1 MMTRQ
6 RTRSLLVVKG
16 LLWICF
22 YGSALFGAEGPQA
35 FDTPE
40 QAVAALLDAA
50 AKFDVPALGE
60 IFGPGQ
66 ESIYLTGE
74 HPLDRERALEFAS
87 KAREKQSVTVD
98 PADPMRAHLIV
109 GAGGWPFPVPLE
121 KRGDKW
127 FYDAAAGKQEIL
139 YRRIGANEL
148 DAIALCHGYVEAQRE
163 YAMQARAIYEPNA
176 YAQKIISTPGEH
188 DGLAWQR
195 ADGTWA
201 GPVGEKVA
209 HALEQGYRK
218 GATPYHG
225 YFFKIL
231 KGQGPAAPLGQ
242 LDFVVKGV
250 MIGGF
255 ALVAAPARYGVTGV
269 KTFIVSHDGIV
280 YERDF
285 GEATLEAF
293 GKMERYNPDETWTPL
308 DERDQ

>member
-1 MMTRQ
+1 M
-6 RTRSLLVVKG
+6 
-16 LLWICF
+16 LWMCL
-22 YGSALFGAEGPQA
+22 YGSALFGANGPQA

-40 QAVAALLDAA
+40 QAVSVLLDAA
-50 AKFDVPALGE
+50 AKFDVNALAQ
-60 IFGPGQ
+60 IFGPGG

-74 HPLDRERALEFAS
+74 RPLDRRRALDFAN
-87 KAREKQSVTVD
+87 KALEKQSVTVD
-98 PADPMRAHLIV
+98 PADPTRAHLIV
-109 GAGGWPFPVPLE
+109 GAESWPCPVPLE

-148 DAIALCHGYVEAQRE
+148 DAIALCRGYVEAQHE
-163 YAMQARAIYEPNA
+163 YAMQARARAMYEPNA
-176 YAQKIISTPGEH
+176 YAQKIISTPGKQ

-209 HALEQGYRK
+209 HALDQGYRK

-225 YFFKIL
+225 YFFRIL

-285 GEATLEAF
+285 GAATLQTFET
-293 GKMERYNPDETWTPL
+293 MERYNPDANWTPVS
-308 DERDQ
+308 DREE

>member
-1 MMTRQ
+1 M
-6 RTRSLLVVKG
+6 
-16 LLWICF
+16 LWICL
-22 YGSALFGAEGPQA
+22 YGSALFGAAGPQA

-40 QAVAALLDAA
+40 QAVTALLNAA
-50 AKFDVPALGE
+50 AKFDVNALGE

-74 HPLDRERALEFAS
+74 QPLDKQRALDFAS

-98 PADPMRAHLIV
+98 PANPTRAHLIV

-148 DAIALCHGYVEAQRE
+148 DAIALCHGYVEAQHE

-176 YAQKIISTPGEH
+176 YAQKIISTPGKH
-188 DGLAWQR
+188 DGLAWQS

-218 GATPYHG
+218 GATAYHG

-269 KTFIVSHDGIV
+269 KTFIVSHDGVV

-285 GEATLEAF
+285 GEATLDAF
-293 GKMERYNPDETWTPL
+293 SKMERYNPDARWTPV
-308 DERDQ
+308 EEPRD